1 MSVSDDEVD
10 EALLMISEG
19 NSLRHAA
26 RELKLPI
33 MSLYY
38 AVSSRKPEHYARAR
52 DAAAELD
59 ADQVKEVAEDALAGR
74 VDPAAARVAID
85 ALKWT
90 AGKRSPRKFGD
101 KLQLGGASD
110 LDPVKASITV
120 ELVSA
125 RPDP

>member
-1 MSVSDDEVD
+1 MPVSDDEID
-10 EALLMISEG
+10 AALLMISEG

-26 RELKLPI
+26 RELGIPVT
-33 MSLYY
+33 SLYV

-59 ADQVKEVAEDALAGR
+59 ADQVKEVAEDAIAGR

-101 KLQLGGASD
+101 KIQVGGADD
-110 LDPVKASITV
+110 LSPVKASITV

-125 RPDP
+125 RPDT

>member
-1 MSVSDDEVD
+1 MSISDDQID
-10 EALLMISEG
+10 AALLMVSDG
-19 NSLRHAA
+19 QSLRYAA
-26 RELKLPI
+26 RELGIPTT
-33 MSLYY
+33 SLYV
-38 AVSSRKPEHYARAR
+38 AVSSRQPEQYARAR
-52 DAAAELD
+52 EAAAELD
-59 ADQVKEVAEDALAGR
+59 ADQVKEVAESALAGR

-125 RPDP
+125 RSDP